1 MSIHDIIDEALTL
14 KPKDRYIIIDTLM
27 SSLSKGNDDLSHLEK
42 EVEKGLNSQLSSK
55 SHKEIFQD
63 LKSKYV

>member
-1 MSIHDIIDEALTL
+1 MSINDIIDEALTL

-27 SSLSKGNDDLSHLEK
+27 SSLSTANDDLSHLEK
-42 EVEKGLNSQLSSK
+42 EVEKGLNSRVSSN
-55 SHKEIFQD
+55 SHQEIFKN

>member
-1 MSIHDIIDEALTL
+1 MSINDIIDEALTL

-27 SSLSKGNDDLSHLEK
+27 SSLSQTNDDLSHLEQ
-42 EVEKGLNSQLSSK
+42 EIEKGLNSKLSSK